1 MLEVA
6 EGVRVWEGMD
16 GNFKVLSDPVAEL
29 VFGSRNEPGRV

>member
-1 MLEVA
+1 VLEVA